1 MKTLFGQIAPC
12 LGLLAFVSFLI
23 YKNFEYSV
31 GMGSKFRNLLKQI
44 FRIIYI
50 VSIVTFVFLSLVG
63 ILVEIV

>member
-1 MKTLFGQIAPC
+1 MKTLFGLITPC

-31 GMGSKFRNLLKQI
+31 GMRSKFKNLLTPI

-50 VSIVTFVFLSLVG
+50 ASIVTFVFLSLVG